1 MDKKTLNIVNITC
14 IILFIIIIFIYYRL
28 FKIKTANLLILLIFY
43 ILILTTNFFTIGKN
57 SERDLMT
64 NLISYLNKTYY
75 YIIPKIF
82 NIETNIKIN
91 NDISKEDENIKE
103 KNSKLILHTYIKLIV
118 FSILCLII
126 SIAVWYSVKKK
137 FKFKEYINYTLIK
150 DIPLLVMIIILQVLF
165 YKKVVINYNPL
176 NEYKIINYL
185 IGHLKKKKF
194 KFNFKKYQIKE
205 NT

>member
-1 MDKKTLNIVNITC
+1 MDKKTLNIVNIIC

-82 NIETNIKIN
+82 NIKTNIKIS

-126 SIAVWYSVKKK
+126 SIVVWYSVNKK

-150 DIPLLVMIIILQVLF
+150 DIPLLIMIIILQILF

-176 NEYKIINYL
+176 NEYKIVNYFFKN
-185 IGHLKKKKF
+185 LKS
-194 KFNFKKYQIKE
+194 N
-205 NT
+205 N

>member
-28 FKIKTANLLILLIFY
+28 FKIKTANLLIVLIFY

-82 NIETNIKIN
+82 NINANIKIN

-103 KNSKLILHTYIKLIV
+103 KNSKLILNTYIKLIV
-118 FSILCLII
+118 FSTLCLII
-126 SIAVWYSVKKK
+126 SIGVWYSFKKK

-185 IGHLKKKKF
+185 IEHLKK
-194 KFNFKKYQIKE
+194 
-205 NT
+205 